1 MSCQGNLLLMKV
13 TSSTIIAMVVKLTC
27 KCSIIELCVEKK
39 IITNF
44 WSMDLLLQIVSGSYY
59 LSSIKFPHYPQNWV
73 FNKYLLIILSYS

>member
-44 WSMDLLLQIVSGSYY
+44 
-59 LSSIKFPHYPQNWV
+59 
-73 FNKYLLIILSYS
+73 

>member
-39 IITNF
+39 LSLISEVWICSCKLSQAAIIF
-44 WSMDLLLQIVSGSYY
+44 QA
-59 LSSIKFPHYPQNWV
+59 
-73 FNKYLLIILSYS
+73 